1 MRSGIAF
8 GSNIGNRLANLQ
20 EAYRRVFALN
30 VAGAFIRTSSIYKTS
45 PVDSEPGTPDY
56 FNAVMEIS
64 FNGSPVALLDQL
76 LEIELK
82 MGRPSK
88 RPRNFP
94 RRIDL
99 DVLYMGS
106 LVLNNPEIT
115 IPHPRLA
122 KRRFVLAP
130 LAEIAPDLI
139 IPGQSLPVS
148 SLLENLTNREE
159 VTKLPYHL
167 SNDQ

>member
-1 MRSGIAF
+1 
-8 GSNIGNRLANLQ
+8 
-20 EAYRRVFALN
+20 
-30 VAGAFIRTSSIYKTS
+30 
-45 PVDSEPGTPDY
+45 
-56 FNAVMEIS
+56 MEIS

-76 LEIELK
+76 LAIELK

-88 RPRNFP
+88 RPRNLP
-94 RRIDL
+94 RLIDL
-99 DVLYMGS
+99 DVLYVGS
-106 LVLNNPEIT
+106 LVLNNPEIM

-122 KRRFVLAP
+122 KRRFVLVP

-148 SLLENLTNREE
+148 SLLENLTDRGE
-159 VTKLPYHL
+159 VTKLPYRL